1 MEQKKYKVSSKYNG
15 FLTVTMPN
23 TGIRYIWNR
32 INDSR
37 ELTLDQLKEMLNAPG
52 GRSII
57 ENKLIVHDPAAV
69 EALELDVEP
78 EYYYSEKDIEAL
90 LTDGTVEQLDDA
102 LNFAP
107 NGTKELIAETAVKIK
122 LENRDKIAL
131 ITKKTGK
138 DINDQIKV
146 EEESQKEET
155 SVETGRKAP
164 IFKAESSEKTPTQ
177 RKYKIVEK

>member
-1 MEQKKYKVSSKYNG
+1 M
-15 FLTVTMPN
+15 
-23 TGIRYIWNR
+23 
-32 INDSR
+32 
-37 ELTLDQLKEMLNAPG
+37 
-52 GRSII
+52 
-57 ENKLIVHDPAAV
+57 
-69 EALELDVEP
+69 
-78 EYYYSEKDIEAL
+78 
-90 LTDGTVEQLDDA
+90 EQLDDA

-164 IFKAESSEKTPTQ
+164 IFKAESSEKTPAQ